1 MRPRYSFNVGT
12 SGSAHESGKLPSK
25 SILRR
30 FTIRLWNA
38 HKLAAKE
45 GYRLATVHEA
55 SKNLAKIKEL
65 FVEAKGHM
73 QHLLNGWISMD
84 DEPTEGYTELDWD
97 WWLVVKIGKISI
109 GEMYSEL
116 SPEEKEEALFF
127 FSRDGNTDLVELLLK
142 AIGKVPHWHEND
154 GNYVEFRRTHDRMT
168 PLHLAVYAQS
178 EETVKVILRYC
189 PDEGIMKHLIA
200 RSDALGMTALLEAV
214 KRADEGIVKE
224 LLRNGA
230 QPIEERDIDKKTA
243 LHYAVCLRDDSL
255 AEHFAKLLLS
265 ECYSEK
271 CKSLRDDQQ
280 EDKCICKSL
289 LLWAK
294 ASGIGTAQ
302 ESAKSRGASKVFHYL
317 WRQMMK
323 WNNENLLRTAAKLK
337 NYGMIREL
345 LNRGFILDVAD
356 YPKDDDREYK
366 IKGAISKV
374 QEEIDLISR
383 SAADTPAAEDSL
395 GRRDFVKGLAA
406 LFLNPYVAS
415 PVVEHILL
423 RAAAQLVFPNLWYAV
438 EADTPSGLTM
448 KKLSPKGQI
457 LYKSTK
463 EEANRL
469 LGHKRETALYKR
481 MEKEAKM
488 FLDSSKEH
496 KEPIHLDPVQC
507 LLGAE
512 YRVEFENVYKSLAVM
527 DRNMMIKTVED
538 NQRSSRF
545 TPLQKAWQCILK
557 FLMPTKDASTR
568 STSRSSRQPVPP
580 SQRNDQSL
588 RESPGILTVR
598 YNAWRY
604 RTESEAWAGLAVE
617 ITKEIE
623 ARMTRAQQLATSWT
637 YFWKRN
643 KSSIWLQLILPFLF
657 VITLTP
663 WISWVVWVLF
673 IGIVKPIS
681 DQMAGYLAQSPGHED
696 KLGYHENVITDIKFL
711 MEEIG
716 NEPSWLW
723 RSTARCFYGKSVRQ
737 MPSLE
742 FIKPASKDKL
752 RVIVFVDD
760 LDRCSDS
767 VILEVLSAINLV
779 LAACEINVVLGTD
792 KSMIVRALKSSFIT
806 KTTSDDR
813 TPKMYEDKELEML
826 GDKYLRK
833 IIQLPLD
840 LPDPS
845 SDELK
850 NFLDT
855 QLGARSKVNGQQQVP
870 LGNDQPPPNESTR
883 GNVSSA
889 YHEPDPSLHQA
900 FSETDPSFS
909 DNHDL
914 EIGSFRDE
922 GPTQDIKLNVLIRG
936 VTLIPEYTRSERLA
950 FQKLSKL
957 VTRSEMNPRE
967 WKRLLVYHRLA
978 WNILSQRDDVTR
990 LTGWQLQLVM
1000 WIFVCWRWRDEM
1012 DRIIKNWHNYVD
1024 VRTHSLRD
1032 IVHRR
1037 IISKKNKD
1045 KKRQSQSP
1053 TPETD
1058 AGKGGAPEE
1067 KDLQLEK
1074 NTHRE
1079 ELEKLHK
1086 ALEKGEDNVWKEAII
1101 HFQAFRFYC
1110 KPTFLSFPEDTSSNP
1125 SNEKQRKGE
1134 ELSNSNIA
1142 SSM

>member
-1 MRPRYSFNVGT
+1 M
-12 SGSAHESGKLPSK
+12 
-25 SILRR
+25 
-30 FTIRLWNA
+30 
-38 HKLAAKE
+38 
-45 GYRLATVHEA
+45 
-55 SKNLAKIKEL
+55 
-65 FVEAKGHM
+65 EAKGHM
-73 QHLLNGWISMD
+73 QQYTRLLNGWMSMD

-97 WWLVVKIGKISI
+97 WWLVVKIGKASI
-109 GEMYSEL
+109 DEPYSEL

-127 FSRDGNTDLVELLLK
+127 FSRDGNTALVELLLK
-142 AIGKVPHWHEND
+142 SIGKVPHWHEHD
-154 GNYVEFRRTHDRMT
+154 GNNGNKVEFKRTHDRKT

-178 EETVKVILRYC
+178 EETVKVILRHC
-189 PDEGIMKHLIA
+189 PGEGIMMHLIA
-200 RSDALGMTALLEAV
+200 TSDALGMTALLEAV

-243 LHYAVCLRDDSL
+243 LHYAVRLRDDSL

-317 WRQMMK
+317 SRQMMK

-337 NYGMIREL
+337 HDGMIREL
-345 LNRGFILDVAD
+345 LNRGFVLDVAD
-356 YPKDDDREYK
+356 YPKDDDLEHK

-374 QEEIDLISR
+374 QEEIDWISR
-383 SAADTPAAEDSL
+383 SAADTPATEDSL
-395 GRRDFVKGLAA
+395 GRRGFVKGLAA

-415 PVVEHILL
+415 PVVVGLSGEWGSGKSSVMIQVERILL

-538 NQRSSRF
+538 NQRSSIF
-545 TPLQKAWQCILK
+545 TPLQKAWQCILN

-568 STSRSSRQPVPP
+568 STIPSNRQPVHP
-580 SQRNDQSL
+580 SERNDQSL
-588 RESPGILTVR
+588 RESPGILTVG

-637 YFWKRN
+637 CFWKRN

-657 VITLTP
+657 VVTLTP
-663 WISWVVWVLF
+663 WISWVAWILLSRSNNEALKSFKYGSIPVSVIVIIWTVMTRF

-681 DQMAGYLAQSPGHED
+681 AQMAGYLAQSPGHED

-716 NEPSWLW
+716 NEHLG
-723 RSTARCFYGKSVRQ
+723 FGEVRLVAFTES
-737 MPSLE
+737 P
-742 FIKPASKDKL
+742 
-752 RVIVFVDD
+752 
-760 LDRCSDS
+760 CSDS
-767 VILEVLSAINLV
+767 VILDVLSAINLV

-806 KTTSDDR
+806 KTIYDDR
-813 TPKMYEDKELEML
+813 TRKMYEDKELEML

-889 YHEPDPSLHQA
+889 YHEPASSASHRNDRDPSLHQA

-909 DNHDL
+909 DNRDL
-914 EIGSFRDE
+914 DIGSSRDE
-922 GPTQDIKLNVLIRG
+922 GPTQDIRLNVLITG
-936 VTLIPEYTRSERLA
+936 VTLIPEYTGSEQFA
-950 FQKLSKL
+950 FEKLSKL

-978 WNILSQRDDVTR
+978 WNILSQRDDVTQ

-1012 DRIIKNWHNYVD
+1012 DRIIKEICFWCKLID
-1024 VRTHSLRD
+1024 DRTHSLID

-1045 KKRQSQSP
+1045 KNRQSQSQ

-1074 NTHRE
+1074 NTRRE

-1101 HFQAFRFYC
+1101 AFQAFRFYC
-1110 KPTFLSFPEDTSSNP
+1110 KPTFLLFPEDISSNP

-1134 ELSNSNIA
+1134 ELSKSNIS